1 MSKLLTK
8 EDKYEVLP
16 SSAMAPPPKYKSELA
31 RKRVQLGSATSKSRP
46 MRELLTHGGPW
57 R

>member
-16 SSAMAPPPKYKSELA
+16 SSAMAPPPKFTNEEQMGML
-31 RKRVQLGSATSKSRP
+31 SAD
-46 MRELLTHGGPW
+46 
-57 R
+57 